1 MGTDPLFFN
10 TPLDVTPTT
19 EDKWTNADVS
29 ACVDADADGVILFI
43 LSTQDD
49 DRDYGVR
56 EIGSSFSTITTDLEN
71 RSSTM
76 YAWISMTMTS
86 LRYTTRITT
95 TLSSTW

>member
-1 MGTDPLFFN
+1 MFFN

-19 EDKWTNADVS
+19 EDEWTNADVS
-29 ACVDADADGVILFI
+29 AFVDADADGVILFI

-71 RSSTM
+71 RWSTM
-76 YAWISMTMTS
+76 YLVGIDDNDQFAV
-86 LRYTTRITT
+86 YHEDYDDVKF
-95 TLSSTW
+95 